1 MVTEFE
7 KRFEELANAARE
19 RFEREGAHEHLI
31 YLFSSE
37 RSDVQEVPFW
47 AIIQAMPGGNIHTK
61 KERAYKTVA
70 SMMSKRNF
78 PGYVEAS
85 EFWIATFK
93 AENSEVLSRYNQ
105 VVDRYG
111 SIERMPGRDE
121 WFIVSGRFGQE
132 TKGCHWKIRR
142 RDKEVWL
149 EGGLEGWTVGGN
161 ISKSSVLDRAS
172 IDLCG
177 KAS

>member
-1 MVTEFE
+1 VTEFE

-31 YLFSSE
+31 YLFSASTA
-37 RSDVQEVPFW
+37 DVQEVPFW

-61 KERAYKTVA
+61 KEMAYKTVA
-70 SMMSKRNF
+70 SMMVKRDL
-78 PGYVEAS
+78 PGYVEVS

-93 AENSEVLSRYNQ
+93 AEDREVLRRYNQ
-105 VVDRYG
+105 VVDQYG

-121 WFIVSGRFGQE
+121 WLMVSGRFGQE
-132 TKGCHWKIRR
+132 TKSHHWKIRR

-149 EGGLEGWTVGGN
+149 EGDLEGWTVGGN
-161 ISKSSVLDRAS
+161 LSKSSVLDRTS
-172 IDLCG
+172 VDLCG
-177 KAS
+177 NTS